1 MEYLFS
7 RCSPSLSNGHPSCIE
22 CPPPVAHR
30 QPLRNPRPAH
40 RRLRTQ
46 SRRHPGFPHIALPS
60 PSQLRFSLRA
70 SPETN
75 ADPRCQRISTPA
87 GPRVPAIHHVVNRS
101 LILDSQLAWHGPPRS
116 QNPENTSIVISD
128 PFSTPFLNIKD
139 INEGTTLSIPSGF
152 PSIKPKW
159 LQNLIKPRSNRLGIH
174 GS

>member
-1 MEYLFS
+1 MNL
-7 RCSPSLSNGHPSCIE
+7 
-22 CPPPVAHR
+22 
-30 QPLRNPRPAH
+30 
-40 RRLRTQ
+40 
-46 SRRHPGFPHIALPS
+46 
-60 PSQLRFSLRA
+60 
-70 SPETN
+70 
-75 ADPRCQRISTPA
+75 PA
-87 GPRVPAIHHVVNRS
+87 GLLAGLSERLQEQTPVLVVDEYRLPTVPAIHQVVNRS